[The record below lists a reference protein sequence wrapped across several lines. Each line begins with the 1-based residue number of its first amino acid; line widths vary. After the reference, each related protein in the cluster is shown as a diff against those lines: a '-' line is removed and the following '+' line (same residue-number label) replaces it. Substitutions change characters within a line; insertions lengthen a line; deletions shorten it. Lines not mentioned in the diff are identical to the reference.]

1 MFSLTLCD
9 NLLPTLMSTDTT
21 TTNETLLA
29 LLQFTDSFFPTG
41 AFAHSF
47 GLETYVQDGHVH
59 DRETLESFLR
69 AVLNHGIRTGD
80 ALAVALTYKATEI
93 EQIVHLDQRLTAMK
107 ISRELREGSVKI
119 GKQFLRNAA
128 TLAKSEMLD
137 EYVKRIQS
145 RKFAGHHAVAYG
157 LVASAAKID
166 LRSTLLGYL
175 HAFAVSQVSAAVRL
189 IPLKPT
195 DGQQVIQHLRSNL
208 LEIVEFAQTA
218 NIDDLGGFTPGHDI
232 QSMRHERL
240 YSRLFIS

>member
-1 MFSLTLCD
+1 
-9 NLLPTLMSTDTT
+9 MSTDTST
-21 TTNETLLA
+21 TSESLLA

-47 GLETYVQDGHVH
+47 GLETYVQDGRVH
-59 DRETLESFLR
+59 DHETLESFLR
-69 AVLNHGIRTGD
+69 ATLHHGMRTGD

-93 EQIVHLDQRLTAMK
+93 EQIVYLDQRLTAMK

-119 GKQFLRNAA
+119 GKQFLRSAA

-137 EYVKRIQS
+137 EYLKRIQS
-145 RKFAGHHAVAYG
+145 RKCAGHHAIGYG
-157 LVASAAKID
+157 LIASAAKID
-166 LRSTLLGYL
+166 LHSTLLGYL
-175 HAFAVSQVSAAVRL
+175 HTHVVSQVSAAVRL

-195 DGQQVIQHLRSNL
+195 DGQRVIQHLRSDL
-208 LEIVEFAQTA
+208 LEVAEFAQTA
-218 NIDDLGGFTPGHDI
+218 DMEGLGGFTPGLDI

>member
-1 MFSLTLCD
+1 
-9 NLLPTLMSTDTT
+9 MSIDTT
-21 TTNETLLA
+21 AKNETLLA

-47 GLETYVQDGHVH
+47 GLESYVQDGHVH
-59 DRETLESFLR
+59 DHETLESFLR
-69 AVLNHGIRTGD
+69 AALNHGIRTGD

-128 TLAKSEMLD
+128 TLVESEMFD
-137 EYVKRIQS
+137 EYAKRLQLGEC
-145 RKFAGHHAVAYG
+145 AGHHAIVYG
-157 LVASAAKID
+157 LVACAAKID
-166 LRSTLLGYL
+166 LRLTLLGYL
-175 HAFAVSQVSAAVRL
+175 HAFVVNQVSAAVRL

-195 DGQQVIQHLRSNL
+195 DGQRVIQHLRSDL
-208 LEIVEFAQTA
+208 LEVVEFAQTA
-218 NIDDLGGFTPGHDI
+218 DMGNLGGFTPGLDI

>member
-1 MFSLTLCD
+1 
-9 NLLPTLMSTDTT
+9 MSTDTSIT
-21 TTNETLLA
+21 SESLLA
-29 LLQFTDSFFPTG
+29 LLQFTDSFFPIG

-59 DRETLESFLR
+59 DRETLECFLR
-69 AVLNHGIRTGD
+69 SILFQGMQTGD
-80 ALAVALTYKATEI
+80 ALAVSLTYNATEI
-93 EQIVHLDQRLTAMK
+93 EQIVDLDRHLTAMK
-107 ISRELREGSVKI
+107 ISRELREASVKI

-128 TLAKSEMLD
+128 TLAESEMLD

-145 RKFAGHHAVAYG
+145 GKCAGHHAIAYG

-175 HAFAVSQVSAAVRL
+175 HAFVVSQVSAAVRL

-195 DGQQVIQHLRSNL
+195 DGQRVIQHLRANL
-208 LEIVEFAQTA
+208 LEISRFAQTA
-218 NIDDLGGFTPGHDI
+218 DIGNLGGFTPGLDI
-232 QSMRHERL
+232 QSMRHEGL

>member
-1 MFSLTLCD
+1 
-9 NLLPTLMSTDTT
+9 MSTDTST
-21 TTNETLLA
+21 TCESLLA

-69 AVLNHGIRTGD
+69 STLYHGIRTGD
-80 ALAVALTYKATEI
+80 ALAVALGYNATEV
-93 EQIVHLDQRLTAMK
+93 ELIVDLDRRLTAMK
-107 ISRELREGSVKI
+107 TPRELREGSVKI

-128 TLAKSEMLD
+128 TLEEREMLD
-137 EYVKRIQS
+137 KYMKRTQMGEC
-145 RKFAGHHAVAYG
+145 AGHHAIAYG
-157 LVASAAKID
+157 LVGSAAQID
-166 LRSTLLGYL
+166 LSLTLLGYL
-175 HAFAVSQVSAAVRL
+175 HAFVVSQVSAAVRL

-195 DGQQVIQHLRSNL
+195 DGQRVIRHLRSDL
-208 LEIVEFAQTA
+208 LEIARFAQTA
-218 NIDDLGGFTPGHDI
+218 DMHSLGGFTPGLDI

>member
-1 MFSLTLCD
+1 M
-9 NLLPTLMSTDTT
+9 PISTNTVTT
-21 TTNETLLA
+21 SESLLA

-41 AFAHSF
+41 AFAHSL

-69 AVLNHGIRTGD
+69 AALNHGIRTGD

-119 GKQFLRNAA
+119 GKQFLRSAA
-128 TLAKSEMLD
+128 TLAESEMLD

-145 RKFAGHHAVAYG
+145 RKCAGHHAVAYG
-157 LVASAAKID
+157 LVACAAKID

-175 HAFAVSQVSAAVRL
+175 HTFTVSQVSAAVRL

-218 NIDDLGGFTPGHDI
+218 DMDNLGGFTPGHDI